1 MLHWSANAFL
11 PTQRTDWLGA
21 RVTLPLLFI
30 YYHDKRAMHTH
41 MSLQE
46 VQVKAR
52 LNGCF
57 VRELIVQRDK

>member
-11 PTQRTDWLGA
+11 PTQRGTDWLGVW
-21 RVTLPLLFI
+21 VTLSLLFI
-30 YYHDKRAMHTH
+30 YYHDKRATHTH

-52 LNGCF
+52 FNGCF
-57 VRELIVQRDK
+57 DRELIV